1 MEFEKMTK
9 ADLVIKAQE
18 LTKVIEDMGHLKA
31 AVEAKDKQIVDL
43 IKASALL
50 EREVSEGKAAKA
62 GSLQLSSTIEIK
74 NQEINKLRSEL
85 NASVDIKNQEINK
98 VRSEIN
104 ASVDIKNQEIN
115 KLRGEIELVKKNVP
129 DSKTIE
135 VLTNNVKLLEERNKA
150 LVDFLSP
157 YVANIRSFFKSI
169 QGSLEMG
176 IEMEAILY
184 EKLNKK

>member
-18 LTKVIEDMGHLKA
+18 LTKVIGDMVHLKA

-50 EREVSEGKAAKA
+50 EKEVNEGKAAKA

-98 VRSEIN
+98 
-104 ASVDIKNQEIN
+104 
-115 KLRGEIELVKKNVP
+115 LRGEIELVKKNVP
-129 DSKTIE
+129 DSKIIE

>member
-18 LTKVIEDMGHLKA
+18 LTKVIGDMVHLKA
-31 AVEAKDKQIVDL
+31 AVEAKDKQIIDL

-50 EREVSEGKAAKA
+50 EKEANDGKAAKA
-62 GSLQLSSTIEIK
+62 GSLQLSSTIEMK
-74 NQEINKLRSEL
+74 NQEINKLRNEL

-98 VRSEIN
+98 LRS
-104 ASVDIKNQEIN
+104 
-115 KLRGEIELVKKNVP
+115 EIELVKKNVP

-150 LVDFLSP
+150 LVDFLSS

-184 EKLNKK
+184 EKINKK

>member
-18 LTKVIEDMGHLKA
+18 LTKVIEDLGHLKA

-43 IKASALL
+43 LKASAFL

-62 GSLQLSSTIEIK
+62 GSLQLSTTIEVK

-85 NASVDIKNQEINK
+85 NSSI
-98 VRSEIN
+98 
-104 ASVDIKNQEIN
+104 DIKNQEIN
-115 KLRGEIELVKKNVP
+115 KLRGEIELIKKNVP

-135 VLTNNVKLLEERNKA
+135 VLSNNVKLLEERNKA
-150 LVDFLSP
+150 LVEFLSP